1 MVCLSEYLPLRNVYI
16 LVIKVCFAKRS
27 RIAFFFLFKCC
38 LGLPVVHEVGGVVT
52 MKSIDMYIVHDS
64 SLVVSFPNISAY
76 FASIAETLI
85 TQVSLRKSCSC
96 RRFCFNPFPPRRPGA
111 SVFGRDRVLVF
122 GFSGVMIS
130 IKSIDLHIG
139 HGRSERVCIAK
150 TLRIYRIGKNPWLAS
165 CLSVPR

>member
-1 MVCLSEYLPLRNVYI
+1 
-16 LVIKVCFAKRS
+16 
-27 RIAFFFLFKCC
+27 
-38 LGLPVVHEVGGVVT
+38 
-52 MKSIDMYIVHDS
+52 MYIVHDS
-64 SLVVSFPNISAY
+64 SVVVSFSNILAY

-85 TQVSLRKSCSC
+85 THESSRKSCSC
-96 RRFCFNPFPPRRPGA
+96 WRFRFNPFPPRRPGA

-150 TLRIYRIGKNPWLAS
+150 RL
-165 CLSVPR
+165 